1 MNSLDALKNLMY
13 LDRFMLKIPKL
24 ALLFFLFPLSPLLAL
39 QKPNI
44 LWITAEDMSSS
55 LGCYGDSDAI
65 TPNIDQFANESV
77 RYTHAFAS
85 APVCS
90 PSRSC
95 LIQGCLPPS
104 MGTQHM
110 RSGFPLPN
118 NFKDFQPLK
127 AKGILHY
134 KQCKNRL

>member
-13 LDRFMLKIPKL
+13 LDRFMLKILKL

-65 TPNIDQFANESV
+65 TPNIDQFANGV
-77 RYTHAFAS
+77 FDTLMLL
-85 APVCS
+85 P
-90 PSRSC
+90 
-95 LIQGCLPPS
+95 LPP
-104 MGTQHM
+104 
-110 RSGFPLPN
+110 FVPL
-118 NFKDFQPLK
+118 LGR
-127 AKGILHY
+127 A
-134 KQCKNRL
+134 

>member
-1 MNSLDALKNLMY
+1 MNPKKFEFLKVSMNSLDALKNLMY
-13 LDRFMLKIPKL
+13 LDRFMLKILKL
-24 ALLFFLFPLSPLLAL
+24 ALLFFSFPLSPLLAL

-118 NFKDFQPLK
+118 NFKDFQPS
-127 AKGILHY
+127 
-134 KQCKNRL
+134 